1 MRKANKRKIK
11 ALDGYN
17 SRLLK
22 DVRVAQL
29 VRALVS

>member
-1 MRKANKRKIK
+1 MK
-11 ALDGYN
+11 ALHGYN
-17 SRLLK
+17 STLLK